1 MTFEERIHR
10 EIPISKYMQ
19 VRVVSAKADRFEL
32 AAPLEPNRNHEGT
45 AFGGSV
51 SSLALLSCWSLV
63 TQTLDQVPGRFDYVV
78 VQDSTM
84 DYVTPIS
91 AEFSATSSYSSSVAR
106 FLTTLKKHGRAR
118 VQLSAE
124 IVCQGIVCATLSA
137 RFVAQLKRDENP
149 LVT

>member
-1 MTFEERIHR
+1 MGFEERIHR

-19 VRVVSAKADRFEL
+19 VRVVSAEADRFEL
-32 AAPLEPNRNHEGT
+32 AAPLAPNKNHEGT

-63 TQTLDQVPGRFDYVV
+63 TITLEQIPGEFDYVV

-91 AEFSATSSYSSSVAR
+91 ADFSSVATFNSSPER

-118 VQLSAE
+118 IQLAADV
-124 IVCQGIVCATLSA
+124 ICQDSVCATLSA
-137 RFVAQLKRDENP
+137 RFVAQLKRG
-149 LVT
+149 